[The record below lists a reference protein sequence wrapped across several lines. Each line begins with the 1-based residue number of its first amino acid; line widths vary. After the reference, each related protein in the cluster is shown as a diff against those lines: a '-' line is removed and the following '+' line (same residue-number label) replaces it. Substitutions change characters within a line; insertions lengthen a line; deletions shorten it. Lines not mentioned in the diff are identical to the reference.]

1 MTFNLGEQVK
11 LSGYKAGY
19 KHKDYC
25 FSLFG
30 DVEKER
36 KNEIFKIINI
46 GMLDGITPII
56 YVKDSYGDSW
66 WFEASELRYLSAMEQ
81 KETQMNKHNYNFNV
95 GDLVVLSGHKE
106 HPTGDRWRFADEY
119 VLKHNDI
126 KPKVPLIVKKVDTD
140 DNTVLVA
147 ATENVAGVWF
157 DRSELRFASSRVI
170 NKDDNALKLVN
181 LDFEKYTYILEG
193 RDGKLYFAY
202 HDDGDRKRNIWC
214 IVMTDES
221 DDTGEE
227 LAGTDMQEYLNITN
241 FKCIVDCFLRKP
253 Q

>member
-119 VLKHNDI
+119 VLKHNNI

-157 DRSELRFASSRVI
+157 DKSEVRFASSREI
-170 NKDDNALKLVN
+170 ENPLELNN
-181 LDFEKYTYILEG
+181 LDFERYTYILTG
-193 RDGKLYFAY
+193 KNNKLYFAY
-202 HDDGDRKRNIWC
+202 YKDDEKTRNIWC
-214 IVMTDES
+214 ALITTYAEEDLQYDFLDINDFKDVVARYPRES
-221 DDTGEE
+221 
-227 LAGTDMQEYLNITN
+227 
-241 FKCIVDCFLRKP
+241 
-253 Q
+253 